1 MNNVSLFFGAL
12 YIIVEKGMF
21 GYYIGIADND
31 GPMGRIED
39 FNYDTYEDAAYYAE
53 EIAICEGL
61 KFLG

>member
-1 MNNVSLFFGAL
+1 MSNVNLFFGSL

-21 GYYIGIADND
+21 GYYIGVANND

-39 FNYDTYEDAAYYAE
+39 YNYDTYEEAACYAE

-61 KFLG
+61 PFLK